1 MRDFCMISEGKEI
14 SEAFFVGMEVISVGF
29 LCESGRFLKLLW
41 RKDSDTWEKVGNTWE
56 KVRYFSGKGVFS
68 GNFAENSVYFWDNSE
83 IKEQISEGILR
94 DRHFFRNSVGKQEI
108 SEGKK
113 EISDG
118 NKISLGNSE
127 GKKIPEI
134 ILKLKKIWFLREF
147 LDKEDFWWN
156 LKARK
161 RFWRFLREGIWEGF
175 LREGGWV
182 ELCLKESMR
191 ELWEND
197 GERKF
202 SENEI

>member
-1 MRDFCMISEGKEI
+1 MISEGKEEI
-14 SEAFFVGMEVISVGF
+14 SEAFFVGMEVISEEF
-29 LCESGRFLKLLW
+29 LCERGRFLKLFW
-41 RKDSDTWEKVGNTWE
+41 RKDRDIWEKVGNTWE
-56 KVRYFSGKGVFS
+56 IVRYFSGKGVFS
-68 GNFAENSVYFWDNSE
+68 GNFAEILYISE
-83 IKEQISEGILR
+83 IILR
-94 DRHFFRNSVGKQEI
+94 LRNRFLREFSEIERHFFRNSVGKQDI

-118 NKISLGNSE
+118 NKISLRNSE

-147 LDKEDFWWN
+147 WDKEDFWWN

-161 RFWRFLREGIWEGF
+161 RFWRFLREGILEGF

-182 ELCLKESMR
+182 ELCLKESMI
-191 ELWEND
+191 ELWENEV
-197 GERKF
+197 ERKF